1 MEPDPTIFT
10 MQKGVWLFVI
20 IAKACEAASMK
31 DRLRIDFRIL
41 FILHEFLKLGGSLDS
56 SMKLQIV
63 LFNLIIPEEVQVI
76 DLLVF

>member
-1 MEPDPTIFT
+1 
-10 MQKGVWLFVI
+10 
-20 IAKACEAASMK
+20 MK